1 MFNHKESPLVLS
13 EMEQATRFAT
23 QALATLQPGLTR
35 AREKLYLA
43 SRRETTHVEDIAY
56 SLFGIFNVALPV
68 IYGEGYQAVGRLL
81 EHVLARSVNVTI
93 LAWTGI
99 SGSNHSYLP
108 LVLTVYDQVVP
119 PHVPQPI
126 KTAEMDGMTALQ
138 SSLPDPTL
146 ATQLYE
152 QLHRLPPLSLLAGR
166 LRLPGLVFALNDLE
180 RLSKHKSNS
189 VLPVYRAT
197 TPILGEIRISTKDN
211 LVGMEGLVLVHPWI
225 SPLIDEDF
233 TGSTPQCDLATR
245 AMRLVVRLRQPFGG
259 LLLASES
266 RMHYKRVATDSFIKV
281 QVRAETP
288 LVELM
293 KSIRTVDVQ

>member
-1 MFNHKESPLVLS
+1 
-13 EMEQATRFAT
+13 MEQATRFTT

-43 SRRETTHVEDIAY
+43 SRRETTRIEDIAY
-56 SLFGIFNVALPV
+56 SLFGIFDVALPV
-68 IYGEGYQAVGRLL
+68 IYGEGKRAVGRLL
-81 EHVLARSVNVTI
+81 EHIVARSVNVTI

-108 LVLTVYDQVVP
+108 SDLAVYDQVVP
-119 PHVPQPI
+119 LHVPQPI
-126 KTAEMDGMTALQ
+126 KTAEMEGMIRALQ
-138 SSLPDPTL
+138 SSLPDPSVS
-146 ATQLYE
+146 TQLYE
-152 QLHRLPPLSLLAGR
+152 QLYHLPPLSLLAGR
-166 LRLPGLVFALNDLE
+166 LRLPGLVFALSDLE
-180 RLSKHKSNS
+180 RLHNS
-189 VLPVYRAT
+189 STILPVYRAT

-233 TGSTPQCDLATR
+233 SGSTPRCDLATR

-266 RMHYKRVATDSFIKV
+266 RVQYKRVATDSFIKV